1 MDEKLMQFLQE
12 QFNKIDRRFDE
23 VSGEI
28 KSLREEIA
36 IIKEQTA
43 RNSEMSSIID
53 EHGKRIY
60 NLETDVSV
68 IKRAMRN

>member
-1 MDEKLMQFLQE
+1 MQFLQE